1 MDWTRQIDGYC
12 ERLGPGVFAEPA
24 NALTN
29 AAFVFVALWLA
40 PRTRGA
46 ERVLAGLLLLIGI
59 GSGLFHTLATAW
71 AGLADVVP
79 IAGFVLVYV
88 FAANRRV
95 LGLGPAVAAAG
106 ALAVLPYAAAA
117 GWVFAQMP
125 GFAASALYW
134 PIPLLIALYALGL
147 RRRQPQVARR
157 FAIGAA
163 ILTLSLIF
171 RSIDGAVCGAFP
183 VGTHFVWHL
192 LTATMLGWMITV
204 LRRHRLEPLRA
215 GR

>member
-12 ERLGPGVFAEPA
+12 ERLGPGLYAEPA

-29 AAFVFVALWLA
+29 AAFVIVALWLLQ
-40 PRTRGA
+40 RTEGV
-46 ERVLAGLLLLIGI
+46 ERVLAVLLLLIGI
-59 GSGLFHTLATAW
+59 GSGLFHTLATVW
-71 AGLADVVP
+71 AGLADVAP

-88 FAANRRV
+88 YAVNRRV
-95 LGLGPAVAAAG
+95 LGLRPAVATAG
-106 ALAVLPYAAAA
+106 ALAVLPYAAAT
-117 GWVFAQMP
+117 GWIFAQVP

-147 RRRQPQVARR
+147 RRQQPHLANG

-163 ILTLSLIF
+163 ILALSLVF
-171 RSIDGAVCGAFP
+171 RSIDGAICGVFP

-192 LTATMLGWMITV
+192 LNATMLGWMITV
-204 LRRHRLEPLRA
+204 LRQHRLEPVRA